1 MSLCA
6 PEVIQC
12 FWGARSMRA
21 GYSIDTR
28 RAAIPRP
35 SSYTDAL
42 ADEICGLL
50 IDGESLR
57 KVCERDDM
65 PNRRTVMRWLET
77 QSGFAAKCARARE
90 LQADLMDD
98 LILDT
103 AEATTSEN
111 AAASRVKIAAY
122 QWRAAKLAPKR
133 YGDSQTLK
141 HTGPNGG
148 PVEYT
153 NMTEAE
159 IDARLAALAG
169 GSEPASPTPE
179 D

>member
-1 MSLCA
+1 MA
-6 PEVIQC
+6 
-12 FWGARSMRA
+12 
-21 GYSIDTR
+21 
-28 RAAIPRP
+28 RP
-35 SSYTDAL
+35 SDYNEDI

-50 IDGESLR
+50 IEGNSLR
-57 KVCERDDM
+57 KICDQDDM
-65 PNRRTVMRWLET
+65 PNRRTVMRWLADKPD
-77 QSGFAAKCARARE
+77 FATKCARARE

-103 AEATTSEN
+103 AETTTSDN

-133 YGDSQTLK
+133 YGDATTLK

-169 GSEPASPTPE
+169 GSEPAPPTPE